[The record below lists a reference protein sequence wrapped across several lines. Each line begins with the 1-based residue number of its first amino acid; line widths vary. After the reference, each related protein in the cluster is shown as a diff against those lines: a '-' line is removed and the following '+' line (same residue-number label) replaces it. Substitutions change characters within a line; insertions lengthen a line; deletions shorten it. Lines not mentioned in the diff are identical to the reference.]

1 VRNAVILGA
10 TRTPIGKFG
19 GGFSTVSAVKLGGI
33 VIEEALN
40 RARVAPEN
48 VDEVIMGNVIFA
60 GQGMNPARQASI
72 LGGLPVTV
80 PAMTINKVCG
90 SGLKAVAL
98 AAQAIRSGDADIVVC
113 GGFENMSLA
122 PYLLN
127 KARYGY
133 RLGEGELI
141 DSVINDG
148 LSDCM
153 IDCHMGVTAEHL
165 AKIYDLSRQDIDQYA
180 LRSQE
185 RASKAISSGLFDEE
199 IINVHVEHR
208 KGEVTVISRDEH
220 PRLDTSIEAL
230 AHLSPAFVADGM
242 VTAGNSSG
250 INDGASAMVVMDEL
264 KAKELSLE
272 PMAVIRSYASA
283 ALEPMMMGVAPVQAI
298 RSAINK
304 AEKPLE
310 DMDLIEINEAFA
322 AQVLSV
328 GAELELNWEITNV
341 NGGAIALGHPI
352 GASGSR
358 ILTTLLYEMKRR
370 NDRFGLASLCIG
382 GGQGIAMVVERI

>member
-1 VRNAVILGA
+1 MRNAVILGP

-19 GGFSTVSAVKLGGI
+19 GGLSNVSAVKLGGI
-33 VIEEALN
+33 VIGEALK
-40 RARVAPEN
+40 RAGVTPEN

-72 LGGLPVTV
+72 LGGVPVTV

-98 AAQAIRSGDADIVVC
+98 AAQAIRSGDADVVVC
-113 GGFENMSLA
+113 GGFENMSQA
-122 PYLLN
+122 PYLLM

-141 DSVINDG
+141 DSIINDG

-165 AKIYDLSRQDIDQYA
+165 SKIYDLTRKDIDKYA
-180 LRSQE
+180 LRSQK
-185 RASKAISSGLFDEE
+185 RAIKAIKAGLFYEE
-199 IINVHVEHR
+199 TINVNADNG
-208 KGEVTVISRDEH
+208 KGGVTVIAKDEH
-220 PRLDTSIEAL
+220 PRLDTTIEGL
-230 AHLSPAFVADGM
+230 GQLNSAFKKDGI

-250 INDGASAMVVMDEL
+250 INDGASAMVVMDEN

-272 PMAVIRSYASA
+272 PMALIRSYASA

-298 RSAINK
+298 RGALAK
-304 AEKPLE
+304 AKKPLE
-310 DMDLIEINEAFA
+310 EIDLIEINEAFA

-328 GAELELNWEITNV
+328 GCELDLDWEITNV

-352 GASGSR
+352 GASGAR

-370 NDRFGLASLCIG
+370 DDRFGLASLCIG
-382 GGQGIAMVVERI
+382 GGQGIAMVIERV

>member
-1 VRNAVILGA
+1 
-10 TRTPIGKFG
+10 
-19 GGFSTVSAVKLGGI
+19 
-33 VIEEALN
+33 
-40 RARVAPEN
+40 
-48 VDEVIMGNVIFA
+48 
-60 GQGMNPARQASI
+60 
-72 LGGLPVTV
+72 
-80 PAMTINKVCG
+80 
-90 SGLKAVAL
+90 
-98 AAQAIRSGDADIVVC
+98 
-113 GGFENMSLA
+113 MSLA

-250 INDGASAMVVMDEL
+250 INDGASARVFMDEL
-264 KAKELSLE
+264 KAKE
-272 PMAVIRSYASA
+272 
-283 ALEPMMMGVAPVQAI
+283 
-298 RSAINK
+298 
-304 AEKPLE
+304 
-310 DMDLIEINEAFA
+310 
-322 AQVLSV
+322 
-328 GAELELNWEITNV
+328 
-341 NGGAIALGHPI
+341 
-352 GASGSR
+352 
-358 ILTTLLYEMKRR
+358 
-370 NDRFGLASLCIG
+370 
-382 GGQGIAMVVERI
+382 

>member
-1 VRNAVILGA
+1 MRNAVILGA

-33 VIEEALN
+33 VIEEALK

>member
-1 VRNAVILGA
+1 
-10 TRTPIGKFG
+10 
-19 GGFSTVSAVKLGGI
+19 
-33 VIEEALN
+33 
-40 RARVAPEN
+40 
-48 VDEVIMGNVIFA
+48 
-60 GQGMNPARQASI
+60 
-72 LGGLPVTV
+72 
-80 PAMTINKVCG
+80 
-90 SGLKAVAL
+90 
-98 AAQAIRSGDADIVVC
+98 
-113 GGFENMSLA
+113 
-122 PYLLN
+122 
-127 KARYGY
+127 
-133 RLGEGELI
+133 
-141 DSVINDG
+141 
-148 LSDCM
+148 
-153 IDCHMGVTAEHL
+153 
-165 AKIYDLSRQDIDQYA
+165 
-180 LRSQE
+180 
-185 RASKAISSGLFDEE
+185 
-199 IINVHVEHR
+199 
-208 KGEVTVISRDEH
+208 
-220 PRLDTSIEAL
+220 
-230 AHLSPAFVADGM
+230 M

>member
-1 VRNAVILGA
+1 MRNAVILGA

-33 VIEEALN
+33 VIEEALK

-250 INDGASAMVVMDEL
+250 INDGASAMVVMDEM

>member
-1 VRNAVILGA
+1 MRNAVILGA